1 MTCYQA
7 RKQSPDQTYFS
18 YFPFILQVCV
28 SFIRVERLDFHDKIG
43 SLLSPILYEPR
54 AAVIF
59 CLMLER

>member
-28 SFIRVERLDFHDKIG
+28 SSIRVERLDFHDKMG
-43 SLLSPILYEPR
+43 SLLSPILYAR